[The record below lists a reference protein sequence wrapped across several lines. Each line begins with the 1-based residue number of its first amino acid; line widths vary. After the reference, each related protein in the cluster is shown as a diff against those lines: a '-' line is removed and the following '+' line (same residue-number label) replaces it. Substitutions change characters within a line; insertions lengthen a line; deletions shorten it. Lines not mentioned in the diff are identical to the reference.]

1 MGVQAV
7 VQVQFKSIKIIK
19 LMKKQNEQTQNNKEI
34 SLIKVFKLKFKILK
48 NKLKK
53 NMHK

>member
-34 SLIKVFKLKFKILK
+34 SYFRNYDLADKLFYV
-48 NKLKK
+48 NSFF
-53 NMHK
+53 